1 MRFGLYLRSFLS
13 DPTRA
18 LHEQIDEVI
27 EICHVARD
35 SGFASVTVPQHWVS
49 HPTVWPQPFPLLARL
64 APETGDMRLM
74 TGILLLPLHNPL
86 QIAEDAATLDHISK
100 GRLTLGVG
108 IGYRDTELEAAGTT
122 RKHRASRIAESVEL
136 MKLLWTGEEVS
147 FEGRYWSVHEGRM
160 GFRPYQDPHPPIW
173 MAGQS
178 EGAVKRA
185 ARIADSCY
193 LGPQVGFDDLRTL
206 LALYHA
212 QREEAGRAR
221 GGVAISRGV
230 SLASSREAAVAE
242 AQASA
247 ASSYKMY
254 AAWNM
259 QEHTMVKINISAE
272 SEVGDWAVTGSAAD
286 CVEQY
291 ARLEEELGV
300 DSVVNT
306 CLNLPKGL
314 EARKEYVQRFGETVI
329 QAMKQPA

>member
-13 DPTRA
+13 DPTRP
-18 LHEQIDEVI
+18 LHEQVDEVI
-27 EICHVARD
+27 EVCHVAHAA
-35 SGFASVTVPQHWVS
+35 GFGLVSVPQHWVS
-49 HPTVWPQPFPLLARL
+49 HPTVWPQPFPMLARL

-108 IGYRDTELEAAGTT
+108 IGYREMELGAVGAT
-122 RKHRASRIAESVEL
+122 RKDRAPRITESIEL
-136 MKLLWTGEEVS
+136 MKRLWTGEEVS

-193 LGPQVGFDDLRTL
+193 LGPQVGFDDLKSL
-206 LALYHA
+206 LKLYHDE
-212 QREEAGRAR
+212 RETSGRGR

-230 SLASSREAAVAE
+230 SLAASHEAAIAE
-242 AQASA
+242 AQAAA

-259 QEHTMVKINISAE
+259 QENTMVKINISAE
-272 SEVGDWAVTGSAAD
+272 SEVGDWAVTGTAAE

-291 ARLEEELGV
+291 ARLEEEFGV
-300 DSVVNT
+300 ETVVNT

-314 EARKEYVQRFGETVI
+314 DARKEYVQRFGESVI
-329 QAMKQPA
+329 GAMKRPA